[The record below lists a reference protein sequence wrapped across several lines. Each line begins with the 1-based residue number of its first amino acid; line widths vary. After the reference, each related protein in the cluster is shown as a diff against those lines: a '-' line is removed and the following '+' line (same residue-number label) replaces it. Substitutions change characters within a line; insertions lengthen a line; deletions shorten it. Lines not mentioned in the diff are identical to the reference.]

1 MVTEI
6 TQEIS
11 EKVTYTLLCQEFF
24 LFSTSESNS
33 QSRFPTGSNPALG
46 VLEVC
51 NSENL
56 GQWSGVKMKFN
67 PLSANTKN
75 GQTHSNNLVALSDVI
90 DVILMFLLLTLN
102 MPTNYLNV
110 FD

>member
-1 MVTEI
+1 M
-6 TQEIS
+6 
-11 EKVTYTLLCQEFF
+11 
-24 LFSTSESNS
+24 
-33 QSRFPTGSNPALG
+33 
-46 VLEVC
+46 
-51 NSENL
+51 
-56 GQWSGVKMKFN
+56 KMKFN

-102 MPTNYLNV
+102 MPTNYLSV

>member
-1 MVTEI
+1 M
-6 TQEIS
+6 
-11 EKVTYTLLCQEFF
+11 
-24 LFSTSESNS
+24 FSTSGSNS
-33 QSRFPTGSNPALG
+33 QPRFTTGSNPALG

-75 GQTHSNNLVALSDVI
+75 GQTNSNNLVALSDVI
-90 DVILMFLLLTLN
+90 DIVLMFLLLTLN
-102 MPTNYLNV
+102 MPTNYLSV